1 MINSITQGLSL
12 PRLIESQNAII
23 VHNIFIVSI
32 DCAMDHHI
40 QQPNNNYFSNAQ
52 LLLQYES
59 VCVTYCYVYSNMCYH
74 FSHFH
79 YSSTRSKLLEKM
91 SFPLPQICLSF
102 KKHKLCFK
110 YDDSYQYI
118 NLCVFLK
125 KR

>member
-74 FSHFH
+74 FFTFSLLINTIKMVDKNIFSIALIIFVDLRNISYFQYG
-79 YSSTRSKLLEKM
+79 YSYEYIK
-91 SFPLPQICLSF
+91 QIIRLGS
-102 KKHKLCFK
+102 
-110 YDDSYQYI
+110 
-118 NLCVFLK
+118 
-125 KR
+125 